1 MGINRQEV
9 WYRCIWYYKSV
20 IVKIDLSKFPEDFVK
35 VYQNPAGILSAC
47 VIKMMDKNVSGQGAV
62 MALFSLDEIY
72 GMMLDDYRI
81 DYMKKHLIQ
90 VNEAIEDGVEVMGYT
105 SWGCIDLVSA
115 STAELKKSYGLSML
129 IEMMMVAAH

>member
-35 VYQNPAGILSAC
+35 VYQNPAGILPAC
-47 VIKMMDKNVSGQGAV
+47 VITMMDKNVSGQGAV